1 MHPGLVFVLGAAFGA
16 LTALV
21 VDNLILLRS
30 SRAFVKEL
38 REKEVAQGARSR
50 PFPPQG

>member
-30 SRAFVKEL
+30 SRDYIKGL
-38 REKEVAQGARSR
+38 KEKEVAENARSGARS
-50 PFPPQG
+50 PQR